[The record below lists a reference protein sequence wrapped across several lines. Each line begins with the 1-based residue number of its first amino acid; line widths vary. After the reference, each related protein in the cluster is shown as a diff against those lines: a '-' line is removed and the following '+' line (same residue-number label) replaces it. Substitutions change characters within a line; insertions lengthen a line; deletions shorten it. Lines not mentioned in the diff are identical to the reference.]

1 MPIRI
6 WKCKI
11 QSTVDT
17 RNYRLA
23 TKKMEVYMAFTA
35 PNETYSGKVYQVD
48 AGTDK
53 TIVIGGENVLP
64 FNSFEG
70 NMPNRPVIA
79 YEIQDVPPDD
89 WPDTLKKVY
98 EGVSGD
104 PVTWAKHCQ
113 DKLNAKAIALR
124 LIGTHPDRENRSAED
139 AAKTVKDVLAA
150 VKVPLIILGS
160 NNIEKDTSILVA
172 AAEAAKDKNCFIG
185 KAMEENYKTIVAA
198 CMANNHKLIAMSQLD
213 INLSKQLNILITQ
226 MGFDKERLVTDP
238 MCSALGYGLDYTY
251 SVMERIR
258 LAALTQNDLTM
269 QTPMLGDIGM
279 YVWKVKESTATEA
292 ELPVGGALE
301 PRGIAWETLTAGA
314 LMIAGAEL
322 LIMRHPEAVK
332 AVEKLIDELI

>member
-1 MPIRI
+1 
-6 WKCKI
+6 
-11 QSTVDT
+11 
-17 RNYRLA
+17 
-23 TKKMEVYMAFTA
+23 MAFTA

-64 FNSFEG
+64 FHSFEG
-70 NMPNRPVIA
+70 NIPNRPVIA

-89 WPDTLKKVY
+89 WADTLKKAF
-98 EGVSGD
+98 EGVSAD

-150 VKVPLIILGS
+150 INVPLIILGS
-160 NNIEKDTSILVA
+160 NHVEKDTSILVA
-172 AAEAAKDKNCFIG
+172 AAEAAKGKNCFIG

-198 CMANNHKLIAMSQLD
+198 CLANNHKLIAMSQLD

-258 LAALTQNDLTM
+258 LAALAQNDLTM

-279 YVWKVKESTATEA
+279 YAWKVKESTAPEA
-292 ELPVGGALE
+292 ELPFGGALE

-314 LMIAGAEL
+314 LMMAGAEL

-332 AVEKLIDELI
+332 AIEKLIDELM

>member
-1 MPIRI
+1 
-6 WKCKI
+6 
-11 QSTVDT
+11 
-17 RNYRLA
+17 
-23 TKKMEVYMAFTA
+23 MAFLA
-35 PNETYSGKVYQVD
+35 PNETYSGKVYQVN
-48 AGTDK
+48 AGTDN
-53 TIVIGGENVLP
+53 TIVVGGENVLP
-64 FNSFEG
+64 FHSFEG
-70 NMPNRPVIA
+70 TYPNKPIAA

-89 WPDTLKKVY
+89 WPETVRKAY

-139 AAKTVKDVLAA
+139 AARTVKDVLAA
-150 VKVPLIILGS
+150 INIPLIILGS
-160 NNIEKDTSILVA
+160 NHVEKDTSVLIA
-172 AAEAAKDKNCFIG
+172 AAEAAKGKNCFIG

-226 MGFDKERLVTDP
+226 MGFDKEKLITDP

-279 YVWKVKESTATEA
+279 YVWKVKETTAPEA
-292 ELPVGGALE
+292 ELPIGGTLE
-301 PRGIAWETLTAGA
+301 SRGITWESVTAGA
-314 LMIAGAEL
+314 LMMAGAEL
-322 LIMRHPEAVK
+322 LIMRHPEAVRSI
-332 AVEKLIDELI
+332 EKFIDELM